1 MAETV
6 LLVGGGGREHAIARA
21 LAESGSAAGASD
33 SEAKSASDSAAA
45 TSDESEA
52 DPEDRVRLYACA
64 SNRNPGI
71 AALADGS
78 ETLETTNPNAVVSY
92 AEDVGATLAVVG
104 PEGPLAAGVA
114 DALDDAGIYAFGPRE
129 AEARIETDK
138 AFQRRFMR
146 DHDVPGCPDFE
157 TFDDVDAACEFIDEY
172 DGDLAVKP
180 AGLTGGKG
188 VRVIGD
194 QVTKAEAKAYL
205 RESDYDRVVLEERL
219 VGEEFTVQA
228 FVANGDLRVT
238 PAVQDHKRAYE
249 GDEGPNTGGMGSYSD
264 AGLALPFMTEDDY
277 HEAVDVLKATVEAL
291 DDYKGVLYGQ
301 FMLTAEGV
309 KVVEFNARLGDPEA
323 MNTLP
328 VLNTDFLDVLVAAR
342 DGETLPELSFTP
354 RATVCK
360 YAVPEGYPTDPK
372 AGTKVEIDE
381 ESVARSVTKPSSSAE
396 RSSADSRAAKP
407 RDDAKTRD
415 SAGKALL
422 FYASVDERDDGIYT
436 TTSRAFAVVG
446 LADTISEAEEIAED
460 ALSVAGEEGLDVRHD
475 IGKADLV
482 QQRMDHVA
490 DLRGE

>member
-1 MAETV
+1 MSETV

-21 LAESGSAAGASD
+21 LSES
-33 SEAKSASDSAAA
+33 K
-45 TSDESEA
+45 A
-52 DPEDRVRLYACA
+52 DLYACA
-64 SNRNPGI
+64 GNRNPGI
-71 AALADGS
+71 AAIAEDF
-78 ETLETTNPNAVVSY
+78 ETLETTNPKAVVSY

-114 DALDDAGIYAFGPRE
+114 DALDDAGIYAFGPNE

-146 DHDVPGCPDFE
+146 EHDVPGCPDFE
-157 TFDDVDAACEFIDEY
+157 TFDDMEAACEYIDDY

-188 VRVIGD
+188 VRVTGD

-205 RESDYDRVVLEERL
+205 RDSDYDRVVLEERL

-228 FVANGDLRVT
+228 FVADGDLRVT

-264 AGLALPFMTEDDY
+264 SGLALPFMSEKEY
-277 HEAVDVLKATVEAL
+277 REAVEVLEATVDAL

-309 KVVEFNARLGDPEA
+309 TVVEFNARFGDPEA

-328 VLNTDFLDVLVAAR
+328 VLNTDLLDVLVGAR
-342 DGETLPELSFTP
+342 EGDLPELSFAP
-354 RATVCK
+354 KATVCK
-360 YAVPEGYPTDPK
+360 YAVPEGYPENPT
-372 AGTKVEIDE
+372 AGAKVEVDE
-381 ESVARSVTKPSSSAE
+381 ESVARSATETSSAE
-396 RSSADSRAAKP
+396 
-407 RDDAKTRD
+407 TRD
-415 SAGKALL
+415 STGEAILC
-422 FYASVDERDDGIYT
+422 YASVDERDDGIYT

-446 LADTISEAEEIAED
+446 VADTIAEAEEIAEE
-460 ALSVAGEEGLDVRHD
+460 ALAVAGEEGLDARHD

-482 QQRMDHVA
+482 QQRIDHMA
-490 DLRGE
+490 EIRGE